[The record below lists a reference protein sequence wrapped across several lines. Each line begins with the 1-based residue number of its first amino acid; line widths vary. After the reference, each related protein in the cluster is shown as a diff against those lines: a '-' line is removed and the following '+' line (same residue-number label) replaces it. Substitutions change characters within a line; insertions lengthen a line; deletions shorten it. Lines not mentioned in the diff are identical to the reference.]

1 MFSSDLQ
8 NPAPLFAITINTGDY
23 DDKDTCIVGVTHDEA
38 AAQEYVDRMNALAG
52 SVYAK
57 RSAQQTYLIEWQK
70 NHPQP
75 RPFSRQIE
83 LLPVPKLPSNRAPT
97 PEERAAKA
105 AAQDENSTR
114 TAKANEPFVA
124 WFQEHQAASAQ
135 WERENLASEELDV
148 KKLSH
153 PSWSVEPVQW
163 FVPPVTVPSLIPQR
177 MCSTERPTR
186 NLCIADPA
194 ATG

>member
-1 MFSSDLQ
+1 MFASDLQ
-8 NPAPLFAITINTGDY
+8 NPAPLFAITLNTGDY

-70 NHPQP
+70 SHPQP
-75 RPFSRQIE
+75 SPFSRQIE

-148 KKLSH
+148 KKHSH

-163 FVPPVTVPSLIPQR
+163 FVPPVTVPSL
-177 MCSTERPTR
+177 
-186 NLCIADPA
+186 DPA
-194 ATG
+194 KDVLDRTADA